1 MKGVLRF
8 MRATLAGGLLFLV
21 PIVVLTAILGRAFEF
36 ARKLVAPLANLI
48 PAETVLGVG
57 LAKLLAI
64 GFVVFICFLAG
75 VIARSSLA
83 RKLVA
88 WLELA
93 ILSNL
98 PGYEFLKGMG
108 EGALGAERSSAQQVV
123 LANFEEAWAIGF
135 LIERLDNGF
144 VAVFIPDVP
153 NPRSGAVHLM
163 TSDRVQVVDVPPL
176 AVLKCLK
183 RLGTGSNA
191 LFGKLAIAGKS
202 DKTP

>member
-1 MKGVLRF
+1 
-8 MRATLAGGLLFLV
+8 
-21 PIVVLTAILGRAFEF
+21 
-36 ARKLVAPLANLI
+36 LI

>member
-36 ARKLVAPLANLI
+36 ARKIVAPLANLI

-153 NPRSGAVHLM
+153 KPRSGAVHLM